1 MNRISTNLFS
11 RFLSI
16 GVFSLLFY
24 SVNGF
29 SQLTGSVNVGTGET
43 YTSLT
48 NPGGLFSAINASGLS
63 DNLVVT
69 ISTDLISETGSVT
82 LNQWTT
88 GAAYTIMIKPAG
100 ERMISGTLAGGA
112 LIHFNGAD
120 NVVVDGLNDGL
131 NSLTVANYSTD
142 ISDFTSTVRFSND
155 ATYNTIK
162 NCVVLGSSRFT
173 QTGTIL
179 FSNGI
184 SSGNDGNML
193 MNNAIGASSP
203 GAEPSNAITSKG
215 TSVSVSNDNI
225 QVTGNHIY
233 NWFNSGAGGANAIN
247 IPSEGTSGWII
258 SGNRFFQTTAKT
270 FASRMPMRAIFINT
284 PNGGNYTI
292 ANNIIGYSSAS
303 ETGMLTLT
311 NTYNSSVST
320 NYSGTFHAIDVQVS
334 SSASSVIQGNTVNN
348 IFITSTS
355 VNENL
360 TETNGGV
367 AFAGILVR
375 NGAVSI
381 GGVSSS
387 LGNTIGNMNSIA
399 SSGSGIY
406 VAKNAAGSTDAN
418 VLGICLASSSNC
430 LIQYNAVGAIGTAP
444 ADPTTLGWTAQYG
457 GGLGYRIYA
466 IHLFGGTGNHSVLS
480 NRIGGN
486 VPGSIALNMQSA
498 VFTGSIIGTTLT
510 VSSLASGTIAVGQ
523 KIYANGVPGG
533 RTILS
538 FGTGT
543 GGVGTYTLN
552 SQATNPA
559 TPSTIMTSGHDA
571 QTNLSGI
578 YATQTSGVLSLGLSG
593 LGNTIK
599 NLSLDAVNGY
609 LLGIQH
615 SGIGSGNHQMSYND
629 LDSLLMPR
637 ATYNNYCYLLNT
649 ATASNLANVT
659 INNNSFGSEVF
670 SSGGA
675 GNYFGIYTTGSG
687 PLNQTISNNTFA
699 SMIIPISQINPYDVL
714 YGGLVALIFNNNA
727 IPANGTKTTQN
738 NTVSGVTI
746 PSTGSWNS
754 PRFYGYYD
762 MGTHPSTAVI
772 DISGNNFSNIS
783 LATSGFVSF
792 IRSNGTGSPT
802 QNIYNNV
809 ISNITTNGWGSKYI
823 DINGTGSTAATAA
836 NIYNNQIFNINIPN
850 GANGHSIIS
859 LGNKVNYAN
868 IHDNTIRD
876 ITMATSWSG
885 SLSGIYYEGQTSTLN
900 GKVYRNIIKNLNASG
915 TNEVTILGIYHD
927 GPGGADIYSNTIN
940 GLTATGNGSYACGMR
955 LGSSGNLNLY
965 NNKITTISTTNNSG
979 FIYGILSFN
988 SQLNLYNNLI
998 GDLTAPSAT
1007 DASPLY
1013 NPPICGVSLNGV
1025 TNNLSNNTIYVNA
1038 TSIGAN
1044 FTTYGIY
1051 AQTSGVTTSLI
1062 NNMVINTS
1070 TANGTGKTVAY
1081 GRSDNNLATYG
1092 SASNKNLF
1100 FTGIA
1105 PSNYIFS
1112 GGSSNASNLSTFQTI
1127 VAPRDANSITE
1138 TSINPSSYFESTD
1151 PENMHYLRPVTGATA
1166 ADSLGEVL
1174 SQFSDDFAGTI
1185 RGNFW
1190 DIGAWE
1196 FSDFLNPVL
1205 VLSGTPAPM
1214 NTCAGT
1220 ASFETIFTV
1229 QGNFLTEDLLLT
1241 APNGFEISLQQTTGY
1256 TNSITLPQTGGSVPS
1271 TIVYIRL
1278 SALASG
1284 NYSNAQVLCTSAST
1298 AQTITVNGDAFALPA
1313 PPQIT
1318 ASGSTTFCQGAS
1330 VDLTSDL
1337 AASYLW
1343 NTGET
1348 SSFIT
1353 VLDAGAYSVTVTD
1366 ANGCSASSDAIAVT
1380 VNQLP
1385 AAPQIS
1391 ASGPTTFCAGSSV
1404 ILTSSMTNGNSWST
1418 GETGPSITVDASG
1431 AYTVSYTDALGCSAT
1446 SSPVNVV
1453 VNDCSSLNE
1462 LASNDAEVFPNPFS
1476 TSVNLALNYDAEIES
1491 IRIFDVNGKEVNFD
1505 RWSWT
1510 QEGGLVQV
1518 NLSNLTAGSYLMHA
1532 TTTNGTYVFRMA
1544 KY

>member
-1 MNRISTNLFS
+1 MNRILTNLFS

-16 GVFSLLFY
+16 GVFSILVC
-24 SVNGF
+24 SGNGF
-29 SQLTGSVNVGTGET
+29 SQLTGSINVGSGQT

-48 NPGGLFSAINASGLS
+48 NPGGLFSAINTSGLS
-63 DNLVVT
+63 DNLIVT
-69 ISTDLISETGSVT
+69 ISTDLISETGLVT

-100 ERMISGTLAGGA
+100 QRMISGTLSGGA

-131 NSLTVANYSTD
+131 NSLTVTNYSTD
-142 ISDFTSTVRFSND
+142 LSDFTSTIRFSND
-155 ATYNTIK
+155 ATNNTIK

-179 FSNGI
+179 LSNGI
-184 SSGNDGNML
+184 SSGNDGNIL

-203 GAEPSNAITSKG
+203 GAEPTNAITSKG

-225 QVTGNHIY
+225 QVTGNHVY

-247 IPSEGTSGWII
+247 IPSEGSSGWII

-334 SSASSVIQGNTVNN
+334 NSASSVIQGNTVNN
-348 IFITSTS
+348 VTITSTS

-381 GGVSSS
+381 GGVSPS
-387 LGNTIGNMNSIA
+387 LGNMIGNMNSIA

-430 LIQYNAVGAIGTAP
+430 LIQNNAVGAVGTVP
-444 ADPTTLGWTAQYG
+444 GDPTTLGWTAQYG
-457 GGLGYRIYA
+457 GGLGYRVYA

-498 VFTGSIIGTTLT
+498 VFTGSITGTTLT
-510 VSSLASGTIAVGQ
+510 VSSLASGSISVGQ

-533 RTILS
+533 RTILT

-552 SQATNPA
+552 SQANNPA
-559 TPSTIMTSGHDA
+559 APTTVMTSGHDA
-571 QTNLSGI
+571 QANLLGI
-578 YATQTSGVLSLGLSG
+578 YAAQSSGALSLGVSG

-615 SGIGSGNHQMSYND
+615 SGIGAGSHQMSYND

-637 ATYNNYCYLLNT
+637 ATYNNYCYLLMT
-649 ATASNLANVT
+649 AGASNIGDVS

-675 GNYFGIYTTGSG
+675 GNYFGIYTAGSG

-699 SMIIPISQINPYDVL
+699 NMIIPISQINPYDVN
-714 YGGLVALIFNNNA
+714 YGGLVALIFNNNT
-727 IPANGTKTTQN
+727 IPANGSKITQN
-738 NTVSGVTI
+738 NTVSGLTI
-746 PSTGSWNS
+746 PSAVSWNS

-792 IRSNGTGSPT
+792 IRSNGVGSPT

-868 IHDNTIRD
+868 IHDNTISD

-927 GPGGADIYSNTIN
+927 GPGGADIYSNTIS
-940 GLTATGNGSYACGMR
+940 GLTATGNGSYACGVR
-955 LGSSGNLNLY
+955 LGNANLNFYKNKIASISSTSSTGFVYGIFAFSPLLNMY
-965 NNKITTISTTNNSG
+965 NNV
-979 FIYGILSFN
+979 
-988 SQLNLYNNLI
+988 I
-998 GDLTAPSAT
+998 GDLTAPSASSSVNT
-1007 DASPLY
+1007 PSVYGVALY
-1013 NPPICGVSLNGV
+1013 GGTPSV
-1025 TNNLSNNTIYVNA
+1025 THNLYNNTIYLNA

-1051 AQTSGVTTSLI
+1051 AQTSGVTTNLM

-1100 FTGIA
+1100 FTGVA
-1105 PSNYIFS
+1105 PTNYIFS

-1138 TSINPSSYFESTD
+1138 TSIIPSSYFESTD
-1151 PENMHYLRPVTGATA
+1151 PENMHYLRPVTGTSG
-1166 ADSLGEVL
+1166 ADSVGEVL
-1174 SQFSDDFAGTI
+1174 SQFTDDFAGTI

-1196 FSDFLNPVL
+1196 FSDVLNPVL
-1205 VLSGTPAPM
+1205 VLSGSPAAM
-1214 NTCAGT
+1214 TTCEGN
-1220 ASFETIFTV
+1220 ASAETIFTV
-1229 QGNFLTEDLLLT
+1229 QGNFLTADLLLT
-1241 APNGFEISLQQTTGY
+1241 APNGFEISLQQSTGY

-1271 TIVYIRL
+1271 TIIYIRL
-1278 SALASG
+1278 SALALG
-1284 NYSNAQVLCTSAST
+1284 NYSNASVTCTSAST
-1298 AQTITVNGDAFALPA
+1298 SQTILVNGDAFA
-1313 PPQIT
+1313 
-1318 ASGSTTFCQGAS
+1318 
-1330 VDLTSDL
+1330 
-1337 AASYLW
+1337 
-1343 NTGET
+1343 
-1348 SSFIT
+1348 
-1353 VLDAGAYSVTVTD
+1353 
-1366 ANGCSASSDAIAVT
+1366 
-1380 VNQLP
+1380 LP

-1391 ASGPTTFCAGSSV
+1391 ASGPTTFCAGGSV
-1404 ILTSSMTNGNSWST
+1404 MLTSSMTNGNSWSS
-1418 GETGPSITVDASG
+1418 GETGPSITVDTSG
-1431 AYTVSYTDALGCSAT
+1431 AYTVSYTDASGCSAT

-1453 VNDCSSLNE
+1453 VNDCASLNE
-1462 LASNDAEVFPNPFS
+1462 LTSNDGAVYPNPFS
-1476 TSVNLALNYDAEIES
+1476 TSVNLALNYETEIES
-1491 IRIFDVNGKEVNFD
+1491 IRIFDVNGKDVNFD

-1532 TTTNGTYVFRMA
+1532 TMTNGTYVFRMA